1 MRKRELKNV
10 EWTILIVAII
20 LCIIGLI
27 ALFSATNENEHD
39 EFNKQCIWFVVSII
53 IMIAVMMIDYEMWVK
68 ISPALYGLF
77 IVLLIGVLFT
87 PEINGATSWFD
98 IGFFSLQPGEFAKVF
113 VILFLAMAIN
123 KIQEKGK
130 QEINK
135 FTKLLILLAILGVPV
150 LLIVKQPDLGTAA
163 AYVVAAILMIIS
175 AGIDKK
181 YIIVTAILI
190 VISIPIVYNFLL
202 PEHAKARIDI
212 FLNPESDPRGAGY
225 NIIQSKIAI
234 GAGAGAL
241 TKAGFKTIDR
251 ATNEVEGDALDGKEI
266 AKDALSGAVTG
277 GIAVWTM
284 GTAGSAGTV
293 GQAVKGCTQTGIK
306 TGAISGAANYSIDC
320 AFDEDKDFDAG
331 ELINTTAESAI
342 VGGAVGAI
350 MGGINGG
357 LHASGVLKSGCN
369 LDSMVSK
376 NTATNINDVA
386 ANSACTTSYKVLND
400 RIRAIAA

>member
-1 MRKRELKNV
+1 MLGKIGTDVNIYNSNYETSSGNINQDEDQSIFTGYIETESNTENVDILTEKLEAIQNENGAILDGWNSLKETV
-10 EWTILIVAII
+10 GIGTSAAKCDEAIEKYKNGEMTFEEASQVI
-20 LCIIGLI
+20 EEFGAKQESSLN
-27 ALFSATNENEHD
+27 LFSN
-39 EFNKQCIWFVVSII
+39 I
-53 IMIAVMMIDYEMWVK
+53 
-68 ISPALYGLF
+68 
-77 IVLLIGVLFT
+77 
-87 PEINGATSWFD
+87 ATS
-98 IGFFSLQPGEFAKVF
+98 
-113 VILFLAMAIN
+113 
-123 KIQEKGK
+123 
-130 QEINK
+130 
-135 FTKLLILLAILGVPV
+135 
-150 LLIVKQPDLGTAA
+150 
-163 AYVVAAILMIIS
+163 VAAIGTV
-175 AGIDKK
+175 AAVAATVATGG
-181 YIIVTAILI
+181 
-190 VISIPIVYNFLL
+190 LL
-202 PEHAKARIDI
+202 APVA
-212 FLNPESDPRGAGY
+212 
-225 NIIQSKIAI
+225 IAI